1 MTLSFEVPKASEHK
15 SDNVFVNRLSNHA
28 ILSAID
34 VATLTRLTS
43 RVRSFKAHADLA
55 REDDPSAVLVVL
67 SGFACCY
74 RQQAGGK
81 RQNLA
86 YLLPG
91 DMFDLKRRV
100 LDNVG
105 TLSPCR
111 IALVPRAAFQEALER
126 SSQISSAVDVA
137 NRVEEA
143 ISREWLLNLGS
154 RSAAERIAYLFCEL
168 LARLKAV
175 DLASGESYTFPVSQS
190 ELSATVGLSPV
201 HVNRTLQDLRRAGLI
216 ELKGRTLSIKDG
228 VRLRTMAGFTSDYL
242 HCSQAEDRASRPS
255 GGNGLTFNSPIEFG
269 P

>member
-1 MTLSFEVPKASEHK
+1 MRLPVTLSFDLPRATEHK
-15 SDNVFVNRLSNHA
+15 SDNVFVNRLSA
-28 ILSAID
+28 LALLSPID
-34 VATLTRLTS
+34 VTTITRLTS

-55 REDDPSAVLVVL
+55 RDDDPSAVLVVL

-91 DMFDLKRRV
+91 DMFDRKRRG

-105 TLSPCR
+105 ALSPCR
-111 IALVPRAAFQEALER
+111 IAFIPRAAFQDTVER
-126 SSQISSAVDVA
+126 YPQIGSAVDTA

-154 RSAAERIAYLFCEL
+154 RSAAERIAHLFCEL
-168 LARLKAV
+168 LARLRAV
-175 DLASGESYTFPVSQS
+175 DLVSGESYTFPVSQS

-216 ELKGRTLSIKDG
+216 ELKGRTLQIKDTA
-228 VRLRTMAGFTSDYL
+228 RLRAMAGFTSDYL
-242 HCSQAEDRASRPS
+242 LPSQPEDRSSRLGS
-255 GGNGLTFNSPIEFG
+255 LQGLTFNHL
-269 P
+269 